1 MIRTANFSMFF
12 VLFFLF
18 FGCNIENQYP
28 RNETVYQSKQ
38 FNYLA
43 LGDSYTIGSGE
54 CATCRFP
61 EQLKASLQNNF
72 PNDDFLLQ
80 IIARSGWTT
89 SVLKSEIELVNPFN
103 KFDLVTL
110 LIGVNNQYQ
119 NRPFSLYETEFPELV
134 NKAIYLAKSD
144 KSNLIVVSIPDY
156 AFTPFGRGAENI
168 SLGVAKY
175 NTFAKK
181 YCDDNNI
188 LFINITDITQQ
199 GLIQPNLVCG
209 DDLHPSKIAYAKFI
223 ERILPEAIKVLKN

>member
-1 MIRTANFSMFF
+1 MKKIFSFCISI
-12 VLFFLF
+12 VLLFLYC
-18 FGCNIENQYP
+18 GCSIENQYP
-28 RNETVYQSKQ
+28 KYEPVYQSNQ

-61 EQLKASLQNNF
+61 EQLKFGLQNYF
-72 PNDDFLLQ
+72 KKDDFLLQ

-89 SVLKSEIELVNPFN
+89 SVLKSELELVNPFN

-134 NKAIYLAKSD
+134 NKAISLAKDD
-144 KSNLIVVSIPDY
+144 KSNVIVVSIPDY

-188 LFINITDITQQ
+188 IFINITDITQQ

-209 DDLHPSKIAYAKFI
+209 DELHPSRIAYAKFV
-223 ERILPEAIKVLKN
+223 ERILPEAITILKN